1 MIESF
6 LDRPEMWLSAEDWSK
21 AVQELKKT
29 DYQRRRTKEVLEYS
43 LKKVEELKEKT

>member
-1 MIESF
+1 
-6 LDRPEMWLSAEDWSK
+6 MWLSAEDWSK